1 MMETAPKKLQRS
13 FQKCWKARKDYNF
26 KKIILDSG
34 TRYFSMGE
42 LTERDEDMD
51 RVPD

>member
-1 MMETAPKKLQRS
+1 MMEMVPRKLQRS
-13 FQKCWKARKDYNF
+13 FQRCLRTRKDYNF
-26 KKIILDSG
+26 KKIISNSG

-42 LTERDEDMD
+42 LTDRDEDID